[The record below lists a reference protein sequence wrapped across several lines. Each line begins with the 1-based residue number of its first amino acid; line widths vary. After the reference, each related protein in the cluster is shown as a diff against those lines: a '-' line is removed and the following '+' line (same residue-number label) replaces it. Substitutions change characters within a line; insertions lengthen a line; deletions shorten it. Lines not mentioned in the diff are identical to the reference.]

1 MIEQLVMMEAAGAS
15 EQAFEHSYVK
25 IKIKLLRINLNINT

>member
-15 EQAFEHSYVK
+15 EHAFQHNYVK
-25 IKIKLLRINLNINT
+25 IKKKLLRINLNINT